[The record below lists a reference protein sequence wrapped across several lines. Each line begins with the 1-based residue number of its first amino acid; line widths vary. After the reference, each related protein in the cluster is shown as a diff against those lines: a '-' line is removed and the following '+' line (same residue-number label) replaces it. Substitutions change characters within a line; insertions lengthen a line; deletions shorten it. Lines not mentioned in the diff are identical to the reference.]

1 MSFVVLSLLTLL
13 SHQYQ
18 FLAQNQDSV
27 MDAIVLQSLSGPDI
41 SIPISLFQKSGEL
54 KHFQMNCEIKSQ
66 SLYVDKVTER
76 KAVAKR
82 RKSER
87 AFTDY
92 VDIHKKNEVSR
103 CGSMTAAE
111 YARSDLQRSQSSR
124 KPYAT
129 YPLEAIFRKNEFTEE
144 YTQILCYLRD
154 DVEKYKSI
162 AEEKCLS
169 KTSLFQD
176 AFIRRVF
183 HKMRTPLHVICN
195 SLGISEVTLE
205 ELSEVRYHA
214 GRYRHHVAYCPC
226 ALV

>member
-1 MSFVVLSLLTLL
+1 
-13 SHQYQ
+13 
-18 FLAQNQDSV
+18 
-27 MDAIVLQSLSGPDI
+27 MDAIVLQSLSGTDI
-41 SIPISLFQKSGEL
+41 SIPVSLFQKSGEL

-66 SLYVDKVTER
+66 TLYVDKATQR
-76 KAVAKR
+76 KAIPKR

-87 AFTDY
+87 SLSDY
-92 VDIHKKNEVSR
+92 VDNHDKTEYSR
-103 CGSMTAAE
+103 FGSMTTGE
-111 YARSDLQRSQSSR
+111 HGRSDLQRNQSSR
-124 KPYAT
+124 KPYGT
-129 YPLEAIFRKNEFTEE
+129 YPLEAIGRKNEFKEK

-214 GRYRHHVAYCPC
+214 GEIHFECYVKSI
-226 ALV
+226 

>member
-1 MSFVVLSLLTLL
+1 
-13 SHQYQ
+13 
-18 FLAQNQDSV
+18 

-54 KHFQMNCEIKSQ
+54 KHFQMNCEIKTQ
-66 SLYVDKVTER
+66 SLYVDKATER
-76 KAVAKR
+76 KAKTKR

-87 AFTDY
+87 ALSDY
-92 VDIHKKNEVSR
+92 VDIHKKKEYSR
-103 CGSMTAAE
+103 CGSMTTAE
-111 YARSDLQRSQSSR
+111 YARLDHQRNQSSR

-129 YPLEAIFRKNEFTEE
+129 YPLEAIVRKNEFKEE
-144 YTQILCYLRD
+144 YSQILCYLRD
-154 DVEKYKSI
+154 DIEKYKSI

-214 GRYRHHVAYCPC
+214 GKYLYCGISGHLIQRP
-226 ALV
+226 LNWLDE

>member
-1 MSFVVLSLLTLL
+1 MHSNSILRNCCPQLFRFHFCRFDSLTLL
-13 SHQYQ
+13 SQ

-27 MDAIVLQSLSGPDI
+27 MDLIVLQSLSGPDI

-54 KHFQMNCEIKSQ
+54 KHFQMNCEIKNH
-66 SLYVDKVTER
+66 SLYVDKATER

-92 VDIHKKNEVSR
+92 VDIHKKKEFSR
-103 CGSMTAAE
+103 CGSMTAE
-111 YARSDLQRSQSSR
+111 CSRSDLQRSQSSR

-129 YPLEAIFRKNEFTEE
+129 YPLETISRKNDFTEE

-214 GRYRHHVAYCPC
+214 GT
-226 ALV
+226 